1 MKRSVVDV
9 WGVADMSHGDIGG
22 GDVGGEG
29 GGDGGG
35 PVGHNAETDNE
46 SDWSVHDFEPKK
58 APSKKQKTST
68 RDLLD
73 NFGQYIVTDV
83 NGWAKSAVKAWNQD
97 KPESVGP
104 FVNPKEGRTF
114 KMPRG
119 LVIVRNPDHL
129 EGELTHV
136 LNAVMI
142 RYKLHRLAM
151 SFAFTR
157 FKPGGRPSFSQYV
170 LLASAQPDLLAFA
183 RALDPKGLSRDR
195 LTAIDRTSCC

>member
-1 MKRSVVDV
+1 M
-9 WGVADMSHGDIGG
+9 
-22 GDVGGEG
+22 
-29 GGDGGG
+29 
-35 PVGHNAETDNE
+35 GHNAESDSDNE
-46 SDWSVHDFEPKK
+46 SDWSVDDFEPKK
-58 APSKKQKTST
+58 APSKKQKTTT

-73 NFGQYIVTDV
+73 NFERYIVTDV
-83 NGWAKSAVKAWNQD
+83 NGWAKSAVKAWNKD
-97 KPESVGP
+97 KPESVGA
-104 FVNPKEGRTF
+104 FENPKEGRVS

-119 LVIVRNPDHL
+119 LVIVRNPEHL

-157 FKPGGRPSFSQYV
+157 FKPGGRSGFSQYV

-183 RALDPKGLSRDR
+183 RALDPTGLSRGR
-195 LTAIDRTSCC
+195 LTAIDMTSWIPQASAVVASLLST